1 MVGWVKR
8 PLRTVGRPISKQV
21 RRVLVR
27 LLRPLIVRIDT
38 HMQWLFDRQQD
49 DRMRIVTLE
58 QQVRALQR
66 QVGALQRQGSGRRSF
81 AA

>member
-1 MVGWVKR
+1 MAR
-8 PLRTVGRPISKQV
+8 PLFKQV

-27 LLRPLIVRIDT
+27 LLRPLVVRIDT

-66 QVGALQRQGSGRRSF
+66 QVGALQRQGAGRRSC
-81 AA
+81 AV